1 MPRSHPPRFA
11 PGHYFIR
18 RDSPVRPPRSFLSED
33 VSLLEFRPRFFRQ
46 SVAWRSR
53 PRFPLIDSRKCR
65 VPKLKRLREKRW
77 WERSSSLE
85 TWTETFPSSASAF
98 FIPLFIT
105 PSLKVS
111 LSSFVTLIQRAT
123 RPGNFSREGEGNFAA
138 AILRAARCNFS
149 QGKRAKIPA
158 AFLLKNE
165 GTGQEREST
174 KESRGGNVTAMV
186 SRIFKEG
193 KGGS

>member
-1 MPRSHPPRFA
+1 MEIA
-11 PGHYFIR
+11 
-18 RDSPVRPPRSFLSED
+18 SPVSSYRLAKVPGSKVETVERKKMVGTFLLAGNLD
-33 VSLLEFRPRFFRQ
+33 RN
-46 SVAWRSR
+46 
-53 PRFPLIDSRKCR
+53 FPLLLS
-65 VPKLKRLREKRW
+65 P
-77 WERSSSLE
+77 
-85 TWTETFPSSASAF
+85 SAF